1 MFLKEARSEAGT
13 VRRKELREEAWADMS
28 RQQHNDWRA
37 LHPKPVNHE
46 AIVDNPM
53 AVQVDGGQEAVDICI
68 SDLDTDPLVTT
79 KRRKR
84 STPKRNPGK
93 DERRKH

>member
-1 MFLKEARSEAGT
+1 
-13 VRRKELREEAWADMS
+13 MS
-28 RQQHNDWRA
+28 RQQHKVWRA
-37 LHPKPVNHE
+37 QHPKSFNPK
-46 AIVDNPM
+46 AIVENPM
-53 AVQVDGGQEAVDICI
+53 AVQVDGGQEAPDFRT
-68 SDLDTDPLVTT
+68 SDLDTEPLVTT